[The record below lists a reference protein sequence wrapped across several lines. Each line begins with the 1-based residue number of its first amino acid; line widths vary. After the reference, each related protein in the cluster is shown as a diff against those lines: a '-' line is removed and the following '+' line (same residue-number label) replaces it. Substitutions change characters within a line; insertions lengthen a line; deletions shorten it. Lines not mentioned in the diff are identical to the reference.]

1 MESKLG
7 KIKVYGKIIDLDEMP
22 VENLRQVNEILYKRL
37 DQLCDKYIELY
48 ETMF

>member
-7 KIKVYGKIIDLDEMP
+7 MIKVYGKIIDLDEMP
-22 VENLRQVNEILYKRL
+22 VEDLKQVNEILYKRL

-48 ETMF
+48 KNI